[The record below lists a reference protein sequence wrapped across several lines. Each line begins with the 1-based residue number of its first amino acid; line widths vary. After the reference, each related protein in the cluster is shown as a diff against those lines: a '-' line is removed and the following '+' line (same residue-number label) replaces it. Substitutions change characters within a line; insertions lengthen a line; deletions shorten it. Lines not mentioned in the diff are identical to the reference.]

1 MYKRQV
7 FICYS
12 IFSAS
17 GQEAKTS
24 SEQQSTPQK
33 TTPLWLTFVM
43 IIGGLAALV
52 FGGNLFQTNAAQ
64 MARSFGISES
74 VIAITLMAGGT
85 SLPELAAS
93 VVSAVKGKPEMS
105 MGNVLGSNITNI
117 FLVLGASA
125 TITPLSLGGISIT
138 DLAAVLLASVL
149 LWLTAFTFRRR
160 VIDRFE
166 GALFVILYIGYIWYV
181 VA

>member
-1 MYKRQV
+1 
-7 FICYS
+7 
-12 IFSAS
+12 
-17 GQEAKTS
+17 
-24 SEQQSTPQK
+24 
-33 TTPLWLTFVM
+33 M

-93 VVSAVKGKPEMS
+93 VVSALKGKPEMS